1 MNMDVFTLKNK
12 LALITGG
19 GTGLGRAIA
28 GCMVQAG
35 ADVVIIGRRQSV
47 LESTCRELGPQASFL
62 VYDVTQTRHAAAF
75 VARLKDHKAA
85 PDIIVHN
92 AGIHVKKPFE
102 ETTEQELSNMLQTH
116 IIGAYV
122 LTQALLP
129 DFLKRGSGHIL
140 FVTSMAALFG
150 VPLVSAYAIAKAGL
164 AGLVRSL
171 ATELSPH
178 GVRVNA
184 IAPGW
189 IDTDMTQKALQ
200 NDTQRKDKILSR
212 TPMRKL
218 GTPED
223 IGWAAVYLSSPA
235 AKFITGQQLAVDGGM
250 SIGF

>member
-1 MNMDVFTLKNK
+1 MNVFALENK

-19 GTGLGRAIA
+19 GTGLGKAIA
-28 GCMVQAG
+28 SCMLQAG
-35 ADVVIIGRRQSV
+35 AKVVILGRRQNI
-47 LESTCRELGPQASFL
+47 LEKACSELGPQASFF
-62 VYDVTQTRHAAAF
+62 VYDVTQTKQAAAF
-75 VARLKDHKAA
+75 VTQLKESKGV

-92 AGIHVKKPFE
+92 AGIHVKKPVQQ
-102 ETTEQELSNMLQTH
+102 TTEQELSDMLQTH
-116 IIGAYV
+116 VIGAYA
-122 LTQALLP
+122 LTRALLP
-129 DFLKRGSGHIL
+129 DLLKRASGHIL
-140 FVTSMAALFG
+140 FVTSMTALFG
-150 VPLVSAYAIAKAGL
+150 IPLVSAYTIAKSGI

-178 GVRVNA
+178 GIRVNA

-189 IDTDMTQKALQ
+189 IDTDMTQKALK
-200 NDTQRKDKILSR
+200 DDPERKEKILSR
-212 TPMRKL
+212 TPLRTL

>member
-1 MNMDVFTLKNK
+1 MDVFTLKNK

-19 GTGLGRAIA
+19 GTGLGKAIA
-28 GCMVQAG
+28 SCMVQAG
-35 ADVVIIGRRQSV
+35 AHVVILGRRRDILKSAC
-47 LESTCRELGPQASFL
+47 SELGPQTSFF
-62 VYDVTQTRHAAAF
+62 VYDVTHTKRIAAF
-75 VARLKDHKAA
+75 VAQLKDSKGI
-85 PDIIVHN
+85 PDIVVHN
-92 AGIHVKKPFE
+92 AGIHVKKPFH
-102 ETTEQELSNMLQTH
+102 ETTEKELSNMLQTH
-116 IIGAYV
+116 VIGAYA
-122 LTQALLP
+122 LTRALLP
-129 DFLKRGSGHIL
+129 DILKRASGHIL

-150 VPLVSAYAIAKAGL
+150 IPLVSAYAIAKSGL

-189 IDTDMTQKALQ
+189 INTDMTQKALQ
-200 NDTQRKDKILSR
+200 NDPQRKDKILSR

-218 GTPED
+218 GAPED
-223 IGWAAVYLSSPA
+223 IGWAAVYLSSQA